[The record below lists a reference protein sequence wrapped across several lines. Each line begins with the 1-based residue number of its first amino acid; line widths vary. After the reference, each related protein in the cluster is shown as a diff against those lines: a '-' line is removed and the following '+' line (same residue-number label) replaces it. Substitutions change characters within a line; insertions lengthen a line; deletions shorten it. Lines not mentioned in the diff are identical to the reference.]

1 MEIKNFIKDANTAAT
16 AILVEFDSPESARK
30 CYDEVT
36 SAIYEGDKPLGVEK
50 TGFELVQ
57 AWPVDRF
64 FTISVDAGRTSKEE
78 ALSILEDYI
87 KNVIAI

>member
-1 MEIKNFIKDANTAAT
+1 MEIKNFIKDSNTAAT

-36 SAIYEGDKPLGVEK
+36 SAVYDGDKPLGVEN

-57 AWPVDRF
+57 WFPVDRF
-64 FTISVDAGRTSKEE
+64 FTISLDSGRTSKEE